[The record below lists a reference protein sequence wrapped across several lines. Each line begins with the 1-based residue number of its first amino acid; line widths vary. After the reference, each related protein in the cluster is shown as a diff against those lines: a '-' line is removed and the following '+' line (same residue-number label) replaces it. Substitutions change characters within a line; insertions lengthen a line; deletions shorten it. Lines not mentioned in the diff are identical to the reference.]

1 MDLSD
6 ATSRRRA
13 PFPAWTLVAWIVV
26 VAAFLVTRLAFLDRD
41 LPPWNLAM
49 YQPID
54 ESAYTIPAFN
64 LHHYGTWTHQDVP
77 WVPLEGSPMNAVQ
90 SLMTS
95 WTMALDWTYWGFR
108 ASSVLFG
115 LVAFLAILATVRHL
129 VRQAQDERLTL
140 PFPGTAITGAV
151 ALLLLVDFSFL
162 MGGRVVEATIPR
174 LAEVALLLWLVARG
188 TFLGPQHAAARSL
201 VLGLLAGLAVGFGYI
216 YNAFLLPGVL
226 LAVGAWAWSRLSR
239 RDVVRHVALAG
250 AGMALALALYF
261 GWVYLVYRQGPGG
274 WYDTWLSTYR
284 VAGRAAT
291 FDPAGLWDLF
301 LGNIFRLDRP
311 LMALA
316 LVALPA
322 FAWWARRSRDP
333 LAITVLA
340 LVVAFAAQTTVQSD
354 YPQRKML
361 LLLVFAI
368 PVAVGGLL
376 RLHDFSAWAT
386 TGRARRGAW
395 VAWVGVVTLGTLAL
409 AIPRGWNAVHR
420 WLGAVDPPPS
430 SEVAYA
436 VGGIGTLLVVGAVI
450 GLAALVVMIAGW
462 RRLLVARVAGVV
474 LLLAMVGP
482 LVAIDRRYVFT
493 HVTTAYRDAMVS
505 VGSLPDAEVTAV
517 DGHAMQL
524 YNDSESVLQGNVF
537 GMTIP
542 EYEAAVVRYF
552 AEGRAHWMFA
562 YADDAGMA
570 RWMPLGFRV
579 VEIYP
584 MRLPKGRTLGRYEYV
599 GPAAPQS

>member
-1 MDLSD
+1 MSD
-6 ATSRRRA
+6 ATGRRRA
-13 PFPAWTLVAWIVV
+13 PVPTWTLVTGFAA
-26 VAAFLVTRLAFLDRD
+26 VAAFLVTRFAFLDRD

-77 WVPLEGSPMNAVQ
+77 WVPLEGSPMNVVQ
-90 SLMTS
+90 SLVTS
-95 WTMALDWTYWGFR
+95 WTLALDWTYWGFR

-115 LVAFLAILATVRHL
+115 LVAFLAILATARHL
-129 VRQAQDERLTL
+129 VRQAQDERLDL
-140 PFPGTAITGAV
+140 PFPGAAILGAV
-151 ALLLLVDFSFL
+151 VLLLLVDFSFL

-188 TFLGPQHAAARSL
+188 TFLGPGHSAARS
-201 VLGLLAGLAVGFGYI
+201 VALGLLTGLAVGFGYI
-216 YNAFLLPGVL
+216 YNAFMLPGVL
-226 LAVGAWAWSRLSR
+226 LAVGVWAWSRTSR
-239 RDVVRHVALAG
+239 RDVVRHVVLAG
-250 AGMALALALYF
+250 AGMALAIGLYF
-261 GWVYLVYRQGPGG
+261 GWVYLVYGHSPGA

-291 FDPAGLWDLF
+291 FDLAGLWDLV

-311 LMALA
+311 LMALS
-316 LVALPA
+316 LITLPV

-340 LVVAFAAQTTVQSD
+340 LAVAFAAQATVQSD

-361 LLLVFAI
+361 LLLVFAV

-376 RLHDFSAWAT
+376 RLHDFSAWAAA
-386 TGRARRGAW
+386 GRARLGAW
-395 VAWVGVVTLGTLAL
+395 VAWVGLVTLGTLAL

-420 WLGAVDPPPS
+420 WLDALNPPAT
-430 SEVAYA
+430 SEVMYH
-436 VGGIGTLLVVGAVI
+436 VGSIGTLLVGGAIV

-462 RRLLVARVAGVV
+462 RRPPVARVAGIV
-474 LLLAMVGP
+474 LLLAMMGP
-482 LVAIDRRYVFT
+482 LLAIDRRYVFT
-493 HVTTAYRDAMVS
+493 HVTTDYRDAMVS
-505 VGSLPDAEVTAV
+505 VGALPDAAVTAV

-552 AEGRAHWMFA
+552 AEGRARWMFA
-562 YADDAGMA
+562 YAGDAGIA
-570 RWMPLGFRV
+570 RWAPLGFRL
-579 VEIYP
+579 VETYP
-584 MRLPKGRTLGRYEYV
+584 MRLPKGRVLGRYEYV
-599 GPAAPQS
+599 GPAAPRS